1 MLNRTTIGMKILAG
15 LILILLPSIIIVL
28 NSPSRSFEPNGTG
41 SSQDTVKK
49 IEAVSNLQLA
59 IERSKTPVHDTAITT
74 NAQGAQAYKA
84 SHSVIEQQ
92 LDTVGGIIT
101 SPKAR
106 QLLTTVKANVAEADA
121 QAQDVFKTTNQNQGK
136 AVTTKS
142 ARSKSRRGARSLTN
156 KTTPISGN
164 EDIIGKLKAYD
175 VSVNKASTNAGNL
188 YNLINT
194 NTNQANLSDQA
205 AAARKRASSVN
216 FLLLA
221 LSIIAMIAVY
231 IALKRKV
238 ITPYTQ
244 ALTKISDASKNL
256 SFSFKEIIQS
266 SKQAETAGTAIT
278 ESIIHFSRGAEEQ
291 AGVETEVNEL
301 VSQISAAANQVEN
314 GAQRQAQDVASAYGI
329 IEQLSTAVGNV
340 VDKANIVAKVASE
353 NLGTAEIGKESIDEA
368 ISGMEAMRSTVLS
381 SADKIQA
388 LGQKSKQI
396 GEIIEVIDDIAE
408 QTNLLA
414 LNAAIEAARA
424 GEHGKG
430 FAVVADE
437 VRKLAERSTRAT
449 GEIAEL
455 IKGIQDETMQAV
467 DAMEKGTSEVE
478 AANQLTQRVG
488 KAITEMMDSTEEVMM
503 EIASVRSASS
513 QMTVSQDK
521 ALESINSIAHIAD
534 ENIAFT
540 QEVTA
545 SSEQVLK
552 SVSDMI
558 RSHEGSLSSL
568 QGILAVGKE
577 VGISVEQVSA
587 SAQQVAAM
595 SKELDELIK
604 SFAPAND

>member
-1 MLNRTTIGMKILAG
+1 MKILAG

-194 NTNQANLSDQA
+194 NQSNLSDQA

>member
-188 YNLINT
+188 YNLI

-437 VRKLAERSTRAT
+437 VRKLAERSARAT

-455 IKGIQDETMQAV
+455 IKGIQNETMQAV
-467 DAMEKGTSEVE
+467 EAMEKGMSEVE
-478 AANQLTQRVG
+478 AGSELAQHAGAAIGDIMESVNQVVSEIAEVSQAAEQISASSGKVASAMDQIAAITQENT
-488 KAITEMMDSTEEVMM
+488 AITEEVAASADQVVKVVESMSESSKTSAQSAM
-503 EIASVRSASS
+503 EISASS
-513 QMTVSQDK
+513 QQ
-521 ALESINSIAHIAD
+521 
-534 ENIAFT
+534 
-540 QEVTA
+540 QTA
-545 SSEQVLK
+545 SVEEIAA
-552 SVSDMI
+552 SVI
-558 RSHEGSLSSL
+558 ELSGMANRL
-568 QGILAVGKE
+568 NEL
-577 VGISVEQVSA
+577 VEKFQ
-587 SAQQVAAM
+587 
-595 SKELDELIK
+595 IG
-604 SFAPAND
+604 

>member
-188 YNLINT
+188 YNLI

>member
-1 MLNRTTIGMKILAG
+1 MKILAG

-188 YNLINT
+188 YNLI

-437 VRKLAERSTRAT
+437 VRKLAERSPRAT

>member
-1 MLNRTTIGMKILAG
+1 MKILAG

-188 YNLINT
+188 YNLI

>member
-1 MLNRTTIGMKILAG
+1 
-15 LILILLPSIIIVL
+15 
-28 NSPSRSFEPNGTG
+28 
-41 SSQDTVKK
+41 
-49 IEAVSNLQLA
+49 
-59 IERSKTPVHDTAITT
+59 
-74 NAQGAQAYKA
+74 
-84 SHSVIEQQ
+84 
-92 LDTVGGIIT
+92 
-101 SPKAR
+101 
-106 QLLTTVKANVAEADA
+106 
-121 QAQDVFKTTNQNQGK
+121 
-136 AVTTKS
+136 
-142 ARSKSRRGARSLTN
+142 
-156 KTTPISGN
+156 
-164 EDIIGKLKAYD
+164 
-175 VSVNKASTNAGNL
+175 
-188 YNLINT
+188 
-194 NTNQANLSDQA
+194 
-205 AAARKRASSVN
+205 
-216 FLLLA
+216 LA

>member
-1 MLNRTTIGMKILAG
+1 MKILAG

-188 YNLINT
+188 YNLI

-488 KAITEMMDSTEEVMM
+488 KAINEMMDSTEEVMM

>member
-188 YNLINT
+188 YNLI

-488 KAITEMMDSTEEVMM
+488 KAINEMMDSTEEVMM

>member
-194 NTNQANLSDQA
+194 NQANLSDQA

-266 SKQAETAGTAIT
+266 SKQAETA
-278 ESIIHFSRGAEEQ
+278 
-291 AGVETEVNEL
+291 EL
-301 VSQISAAANQVEN
+301 
-314 GAQRQAQDVASAYGI
+314 
-329 IEQLSTAVGNV
+329 L
-340 VDKANIVAKVASE
+340 
-353 NLGTAEIGKESIDEA
+353 
-368 ISGMEAMRSTVLS
+368 
-381 SADKIQA
+381 
-388 LGQKSKQI
+388 
-396 GEIIEVIDDIAE
+396 
-408 QTNLLA
+408 
-414 LNAAIEAARA
+414 
-424 GEHGKG
+424 
-430 FAVVADE
+430 
-437 VRKLAERSTRAT
+437 
-449 GEIAEL
+449 
-455 IKGIQDETMQAV
+455 
-467 DAMEKGTSEVE
+467 
-478 AANQLTQRVG
+478 
-488 KAITEMMDSTEEVMM
+488 
-503 EIASVRSASS
+503 
-513 QMTVSQDK
+513 
-521 ALESINSIAHIAD
+521 
-534 ENIAFT
+534 
-540 QEVTA
+540 
-545 SSEQVLK
+545 
-552 SVSDMI
+552 
-558 RSHEGSLSSL
+558 
-568 QGILAVGKE
+568 
-577 VGISVEQVSA
+577 
-587 SAQQVAAM
+587 
-595 SKELDELIK
+595 
-604 SFAPAND
+604 

>member
-188 YNLINT
+188 YNLI

-437 VRKLAERSTRAT
+437 VRKLAERSARAT

-455 IKGIQDETMQAV
+455 IKRIQNETMQAV
-467 DAMEKGTSEVE
+467 EAMEKGMSEVE
-478 AANQLTQRVG
+478 AGSELAQHAGAAIGDIMESVNQVVSEIAEVSQAAEQISASSGKVASAMDQIAAITQENT
-488 KAITEMMDSTEEVMM
+488 AITEEVAASADQVVKVVESMSESSKTSAQSAM
-503 EIASVRSASS
+503 EISASS
-513 QMTVSQDK
+513 QQ
-521 ALESINSIAHIAD
+521 
-534 ENIAFT
+534 
-540 QEVTA
+540 QTA
-545 SSEQVLK
+545 SVEEIAA
-552 SVSDMI
+552 SVI
-558 RSHEGSLSSL
+558 ELSGMANRL
-568 QGILAVGKE
+568 NEL
-577 VGISVEQVSA
+577 VEKFQ
-587 SAQQVAAM
+587 
-595 SKELDELIK
+595 IG
-604 SFAPAND
+604 

>member
-188 YNLINT
+188 YNLI

-437 VRKLAERSTRAT
+437 VRKLAERSARAT

-455 IKGIQDETMQAV
+455 IKGIQNETMQAV
-467 DAMEKGTSEVE
+467 EAMEKGTSEVE